1 MKKILFIYLF
11 AFAFVLPA
19 YTQMVQLHYS
29 GSNLKIKESVTEA
42 NRILSSQE
50 FYNRIDTIQKFD
62 NTLYNGHQIML
73 EMKLLK
79 TVEITEYFKRNT
91 LTTAK
96 TQTKIRLNTAK
107 LHRSIASIVKTLVHE
122 SVHATDWLVNKRW
135 DYTHKTQHVEAPPVS
150 APYVI
155 GSIAMGM
162 VNL

>member
-91 LTTAK
+91 S
-96 TQTKIRLNTAK
+96 N
-107 LHRSIASIVKTLVHE
+107 
-122 SVHATDWLVNKRW
+122 
-135 DYTHKTQHVEAPPVS
+135 YC
-150 APYVI
+150 
-155 GSIAMGM
+155 
-162 VNL
+162 